1 MAKWQ
6 DLRADLRPAIMA
18 QLTAAGASETKLSD
32 DTCAALACLVYKN
45 ELNTLKTGLPA
56 GWKYL
61 EQAPQDKGYD
71 GAALHH
77 VKSKTLVILNRG
89 TEFPNS
95 IDDIVQNVAAIVT
108 GEDYGQIE
116 AALNF
121 LVSMWAK
128 YAGARFVEIKAIGH
142 SLGGGL
148 AEAQTFLGA
157 SAIKKAGG
165 DPPANLYG
173 YGVGSAGY
181 EDAVRDYAEE
191 QGLSLHNNITDI
203 THLIRPT
210 DFTQTIGLEKRIGGE
225 KFVAGIYEPR
235 WGEALGPKG
244 RRRWSPEAATIQSH
258 DPFLYFRDRQISARN
273 QHLMWRWLKSNDHV
287 LRMGDA
293 PSPYPGGR
301 LPTEDK

>member
-1 MAKWQ
+1 MARWQ
-6 DLRADLRPAIMA
+6 DLRAEIRPDVMA
-18 QLTAAGASETKLSD
+18 QLTLAGASETKLSD

-45 ELNTLKTGLPA
+45 ELNTLKTGLPT

-61 EQAPQDKGYD
+61 EQAPQAKGYD
-71 GAALHH
+71 ASALHH

-116 AALNF
+116 AALDF
-121 LVSMWAK
+121 LVAMWTK
-128 YAGARFVEIKAIGH
+128 YAGARVVEIKAIGH

-148 AEAQTFLGA
+148 AEAQTFLGGD
-157 SAIKKAGG
+157 AIRKAGD

-181 EDAVRDYAEE
+181 EDAIRQFADEK
-191 QGLSLHNNITDI
+191 GLVLHNDITDI
-203 THLIRPT
+203 THLVRPT

-225 KFVAGIYEPR
+225 KFVAGIFEPR
-235 WGEALGPKG
+235 WGEAIGPKG

-258 DPFLYFRDRQISARN
+258 DPFLYFKHRNISARN
-273 QHLMWRWLKSNDHV
+273 QHLMWRWLSSKDHE
-287 LRMGDA
+287 LRDGAA
-293 PSPYPGGR
+293 PRPYSGGQ
-301 LPTEDK
+301 LPPEDR